1 LLLKAYWQTSAGI
14 EELKKQPEGDVTI
27 TIPSLLMNLDD
38 YQLKEVSPTEQFAL
52 LRLPQGAFTI
62 VNKTFL

>member
-1 LLLKAYWQTSAGI
+1 LLLKACWQTSTGI

-27 TIPSLLMNLDD
+27 TIPLLPMNPDD
-38 YQLKEVSPTEQFAL
+38 CQLKEVSSTEQFAL
-52 LRLPQGAFTI
+52 FRLAQGMFTI

>member
-1 LLLKAYWQTSAGI
+1 LLLKAYWQTSTGI

-27 TIPSLLMNLDD
+27 TIPSVPINPDD
-38 YQLKEVSPTEQFAL
+38 CQLKEVSPTEQFAL
-52 LRLPQGAFTI
+52 LRLPPGMFAI